1 MNRTPARR
9 ADDRSRAV
17 RRLQTLTLGTVIA
30 GAAATAGLGWV
41 AAATY
46 DGTETAVADA
56 GTSAAVTDA
65 GTSTTDDSSTSISSS
80 TPVTGSSGA
89 AQVSTGG
96 S

>member
-1 MNRTPARR
+1 MNTKSARR

-17 RRLQTLTLGTVIA
+17 RRLQTLTLGTLVA
-30 GAAATAGLGWV
+30 GVAATAGLGWV

-46 DGTETAVADA
+46 DGIATRVADA
-56 GTSAAVTDA
+56 DTTTALTDTGTSA
-65 GTSTTDDSSTSISSS
+65 TDDASTSISSS
-80 TPVTGSSGA
+80 TPVTGSSGS